1 MREILLAESAGFCFG
16 VKRAVDET
24 LKVQKQYNKK
34 IFTIGP
40 LIHNNDVVKM
50 LENNNIF
57 AINISD
63 IDSLANDDVV
73 VIRSH
78 GVPKDLV
85 DKLNDKGLTVVNA
98 TCPYVTNIQKKV
110 NKYHDEGYNIIIVGD
125 KDHPEVVGI
134 NGWCNNEA
142 MVTKSGEFNYDLPK
156 KICIVSQTTE
166 KKSNWDKALNV
177 VNEKSTDVLAFNTI
191 CSATDVRQRSAEE
204 ISKKVDA
211 MIVIGGK
218 NSSNTTKLFQICRSN
233 CENTIHIENIEDL
246 PEELLNDNSIR
257 AIGVTAGAS
266 TPDWIIKEVIDK
278 MTMNN
283 SEYNEQLELMGK
295 STKKIHVGEILKGE
309 ILSIVKN
316 ELIVAIDGYK
326 ADGVIPNSEI
336 SVNEGV
342 KSKLSEHFKVGELV
356 DAKVLRL
363 QNEEGYVVLSR
374 IELEKE
380 KAFDETLEAFNNGTI
395 VTVKVTEVVNGGV
408 VATFK
413 GLRVFIPASQLDI
426 RYTGEFNNFVGK
438 EIEVKFIEVEKERY
452 IRIVASR
459 RVLLEQEKHQ
469 REQDALDSLNVGD
482 IVDGTV
488 RRFTN
493 FGAFVEVNGIDGLV
507 HISEISWG
515 KIYNPSDV
523 LKVGEKIKAKVI
535 ALDVEN
541 KKVSLSVKALVQ
553 DPWMDIEEKYPE
565 GSIVLGKVAR
575 LNDFGAFL
583 ELEPGVDGLAHI
595 SKISFNKI
603 NHPSEVLKVGELVK
617 ARIIKVEKENKRI
630 GLSIKDV

>member
-50 LENNNIF
+50 LEDNNIF
-57 AINISD
+57 AIDIND

-78 GVPKDLV
+78 GVPKALV

-142 MVTKSGEFNYDLPK
+142 MVTKSGEFNDNLPER
-156 KICIVSQTTE
+156 ICIVSQTTE
-166 KKSNWDKALNV
+166 KKANWDKALNV

-233 CENTIHIENIEDL
+233 CENTIHIENLEEL
-246 PEELLNDNSIR
+246 PKELLNDNSIST
-257 AIGVTAGAS
+257 IGVTAGAS

-283 SEYNEQLELMGK
+283 SEYNEQLELMEK

-336 SVNEGV
+336 SFNDGV

-380 KAFDETLEAFNNGTI
+380 KAFDETLEAFKNGDI

-438 EIEVKFIEVEKERY
+438 ELEVKFLEVEKERH

-469 REQDALDSLNVGD
+469 REQDALNSLNVGD
-482 IVDGTV
+482 IVDGIV
-488 RRFTN
+488 KRFTN

-515 KIYNPSDV
+515 KINNPSDV
-523 LKVGEKIKAKVI
+523 LKVGETVKAKVI
-535 ALDVEN
+535 ALDIEK
-541 KKVSLSVKALVQ
+541 KKVSLSIKALVQ

-583 ELEPGVDGLAHI
+583 ELEPGVDALAHI

>member
-1 MREILLAESAGFCFG
+1 
-16 VKRAVDET
+16 
-24 LKVQKQYNKK
+24 
-34 IFTIGP
+34 
-40 LIHNNDVVKM
+40 
-50 LENNNIF
+50 
-57 AINISD
+57 
-63 IDSLANDDVV
+63 
-73 VIRSH
+73 
-78 GVPKDLV
+78 
-85 DKLNDKGLTVVNA
+85 
-98 TCPYVTNIQKKV
+98 
-110 NKYHDEGYNIIIVGD
+110 
-125 KDHPEVVGI
+125 
-134 NGWCNNEA
+134 
-142 MVTKSGEFNYDLPK
+142 
-156 KICIVSQTTE
+156 
-166 KKSNWDKALNV
+166 
-177 VNEKSTDVLAFNTI
+177 
-191 CSATDVRQRSAEE
+191 
-204 ISKKVDA
+204 
-211 MIVIGGK
+211 
-218 NSSNTTKLFQICRSN
+218 
-233 CENTIHIENIEDL
+233 
-246 PEELLNDNSIR
+246 
-257 AIGVTAGAS
+257 
-266 TPDWIIKEVIDK
+266 

-283 SEYNEQLELMGK
+283 SEYNEQLELMEK

-326 ADGVIPNSEI
+326 ADGVIPNSEV
-336 SVNEGV
+336 SVNDGV

-380 KAFDETLEAFNNGTI
+380 KAFDETLEAFNNGSI

-408 VATFK
+408 VANFK

-438 EIEVKFIEVEKERY
+438 DIEVKFIEVEKERH

-469 REQDALDSLNVGD
+469 REQDALNSLNVGD

-488 RRFTN
+488 KRFTN

-515 KIYNPSDV
+515 KINNPSDV
-523 LKVGEKIKAKVI
+523 LKVGENVKAKVI
-535 ALDVEN
+535 ALDIEN
-541 KKVSLSVKALVQ
+541 KKVSLSIKALVQ